1 MQRTNRV
8 RKKKFLLLAV
18 FLLVAALTACGKAD
32 DSEEDEERRPSR
44 SHTANIDEESG
55 TDEGADKAS
64 DKGTDEGA
72 AGDQQNATEQKAS
85 GERSVTPL
93 PELTEEERA
102 ALQYVEKITLEDY
115 YGDKTEYEVYVPK
128 DSIQGDGF
136 AFFNNHG
143 LYFNVTVFNGGSD
156 DQLDN
161 YLNNLVQTDPNVW
174 GYEDSGFWDA
184 ECGEMIRCGDDRFRI
199 ASVMAKDYNEI
210 PYVLKKIYFMDVLKE
225 GVGIAWTLEVR
236 DYSADDITNAMIDEI
251 AGCYRVDLEEI
262 RPGDTWAVSEA
273 ARIEKQQDEYD
284 PIEGV
289 EKLEG
294 YQYMGLAVITD
305 YSWGQI
311 PCPIMIPLGWR
322 TYVGESTASA
332 NMHGVEV
339 SGNFGSLHN
348 GDFLSIIQSR
358 IDLAAETYERLSDTY
373 TNVRAASPQSISGY
387 DMASCAVI
395 TYEEKDY
402 RTEEF
407 LQRVDVLSY
416 IMVQEDYVL
425 TVTITLSF
433 EEYDGS
439 TNTLLKELEIAYG
452 IDLSEYYNEEN

>member
-8 RKKKFLLLAV
+8 RKKNFLLLAV
-18 FLLVAALTACGKAD
+18 FLLVAALTACGKAN
-32 DSEEDEERRPSR
+32 DSEGDGERRPSR
-44 SHTANIDEESG
+44 SHKANIDEESG

-64 DKGTDEGA
+64 DKATDEGA

-93 PELTEEERA
+93 PELTEEEKA

-128 DSIQGDGF
+128 DATKGDGF
-136 AFFNNHG
+136 VFFIDHG
-143 LYFNVTVFNGGSD
+143 LNFYATVVSGNSD
-156 DQLDN
+156 DLLDN
-161 YLNNLVQTDPNVW
+161 YLNNLVQTDLNVW

-184 ECGEMIRCGDDRFRI
+184 ECGEMIRCGDDGFRI
-199 ASVMAKDYNEI
+199 ASVMAKDYYEV

-251 AGCYRVDLEEI
+251 SGCYRVDLEEI
-262 RPGDTWAVSEA
+262 RPGDTWAVGEA
-273 ARIEKQQDEYD
+273 ARIEKQQDEYE

-311 PCPIMIPLGWR
+311 PCPIFIPLGWR

-358 IDLAAETYERLSDTY
+358 IDLAAETYERISTSY
-373 TNVRAASPQSISGY
+373 ANVLAGSPQSISGY
-387 DMASCAVI
+387 DMAYYAVI

-407 LQRVDVLSY
+407 LPRVDVPCY
-416 IMVQEDYVL
+416 IKVQDDYVL
-425 TVTITLSF
+425 EVTITLSF
-433 EEYDGS
+433 DEYDGS
-439 TNTLLKELEIAYG
+439 TNTLLKELEMAYG